1 MINLS
6 QRSTEFIAGMLIIS
20 LIAIVL
26 GLIALGADLPVV
38 GTGLLVVSLPTA
50 IRLLLELA
58 RRAITSKP

>member
-1 MINLS
+1 MTNRP

-26 GLIALGADLPVV
+26 GLIALGADLPFV
-38 GTGLLVVSLPTA
+38 GTGLLVVSLQSA
-50 IRLLLELA
+50 IVLLLELA